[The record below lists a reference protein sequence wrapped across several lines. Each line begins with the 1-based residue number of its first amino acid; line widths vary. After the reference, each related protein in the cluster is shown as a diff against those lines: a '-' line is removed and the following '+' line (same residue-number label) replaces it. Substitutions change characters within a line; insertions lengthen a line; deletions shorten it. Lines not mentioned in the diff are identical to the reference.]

1 MRMTLLLLA
10 GIAASITLSAQSGGR
25 SGMSRE
31 TLMDGTKTIGELLQ
45 NPILF
50 TKGKFQLA
58 GNDANNDK
66 AAMTALAQSDAI
78 IKEYQGKM
86 DAFLKE
92 KTPAVL
98 LKNAYTKVL
107 SNTNGIPFAI
117 KAVAEGTQ
125 SGKNYAFLLYVQ
137 DLYLY
142 EAYLSNMVKVY
153 PESIA
158 LQEKLENI
166 QSAIQQYGNKDAF
179 MAKMQQNKL
188 DYLKSLKLSKAGMT
202 DAKLEKTIKDQ
213 YEKWFE
219 EAKLSVTKVVI
230 TSTVW
235 TLEKNVL
242 DIPLHR
248 EIAAQLA
255 IKKPDG
261 SCGIAYTYVRETY
274 LGGGQYSAPTVISP
288 TGPTIIPCEN
298 LNK

>member
-1 MRMTLLLLA
+1 MRRILCLLTTIVL
-10 GIAASITLSAQSGGR
+10 TCFVHAQSGGR
-25 SGMSRE
+25 NGMSRE
-31 TLMDGTKTIGELLQ
+31 TLMDGSKTIGDLLQ

-66 AAMTALAQSDAI
+66 AALAALAQSDAV
-78 IKEYQGKM
+78 IKEYQMKM

-92 KTPAVL
+92 KAPAVL
-98 LKNAYTKVL
+98 LKNAYTKVI
-107 SNTNGIPFAI
+107 SNTNGIPSAI

-125 SGKNYAFLLYVQ
+125 NGKNFSFLLYVQ

-142 EAYLSNMVKVY
+142 EAYLSNMIKVY

-166 QSAIQQYGNKDAF
+166 QTAIQQYGNKEAF
-179 MAKMQQNKL
+179 MVKMQQNKL
-188 DYLKSLKLSKAGMT
+188 DYLKNLKLSTAGMT
-202 DAKLEKTIKDQ
+202 DAKLEKTIKEQ

-219 EAKLSVTKVVI
+219 EAKLTVTKVVI

-298 LNK
+298 LKK

>member
-10 GIAASITLSAQSGGR
+10 GIIASVSLSAQSGGR
-25 SGMSRE
+25 NGMSRE
-31 TLMDGTKTIGELLQ
+31 TLMDGSKTISELLEK
-45 NPILF
+45 PILF

-66 AAMTALAQSDAI
+66 AALAALAQSDAV

-86 DAFLKE
+86 DVFLKE
-92 KTPAVL
+92 KAPSML
-98 LKNAYTKVL
+98 LKNAYTKVI
-107 SNTNGIPFAI
+107 SNAKGAAFAI
-117 KAVAEGTQ
+117 KDAA
-125 SGKNYAFLLYVQ
+125 SGVQTGQNYAYLLYVQ

-142 EAYLSNMVKVY
+142 QAYISNMVKVF
-153 PESIA
+153 PESIE
-158 LQEKLENI
+158 LQDQLENI
-166 QSAIQQYGNKDAF
+166 NSAVQQYGNKQAF

-219 EAKLSVTKVVI
+219 NAKLTVTKVVI

-248 EIAAQLA
+248 EITAQLA
-255 IKKPDG
+255 IKNPDG
-261 SCGIAYTYVRETY
+261 SCGIASTYVRETY
-274 LGGGQYSAPTVISP
+274 MGGGQYSAPTVIMPNSP
-288 TGPTIIPCEN
+288 TVIPCEN
-298 LNK
+298 LK